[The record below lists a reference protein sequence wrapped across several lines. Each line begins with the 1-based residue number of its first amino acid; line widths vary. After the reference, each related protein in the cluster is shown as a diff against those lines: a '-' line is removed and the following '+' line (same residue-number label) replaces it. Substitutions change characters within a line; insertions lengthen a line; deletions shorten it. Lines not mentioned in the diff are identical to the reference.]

1 MACKVFVDANIFL
14 DFALKREDFLVSK
27 RIFELA
33 ESEDIQTFTTPSV
46 IHIVAYW
53 LTKSYGANKTKELI
67 LSFLRDTKVID
78 TDHDVAINA
87 ISSRINDIEDALQY
101 FAAMDHKL
109 DYFLTR
115 DKDFIKQALPALPIY
130 LPADFLNE
138 VIG

>member
-1 MACKVFVDANIFL
+1 MICKVFIDANIFL
-14 DFALKREDFLVSK
+14 DFALKREDYLASK

-33 ESEDIQTFTTPSV
+33 EDDDIQTFTTAAV

-53 LTKSYGANKTKELI
+53 LTKNYGANKTKELI
-67 LSFLRDTKVID
+67 LSFLLHTRVID
-78 TDHDVAINA
+78 ATHDVAINA

-101 FAAMDHKL
+101 FAAIHHKL

-115 DKDFIKQALPALPIY
+115 DKDLIKQALPALPIY
-130 LPADFLNE
+130 LPADFLRE